1 MVAVTINALHELKKH
16 DKKFPV
22 ITAYDAS
29 FSRLAHNAGI
39 DVILV
44 GDSASNVMAGHE
56 TTLPI
61 TLDQMIYHAS
71 SVVRAIDRALVVVDL
86 PFGTYQSDS
95 KEALR
100 SAIRIM
106 KESGGH
112 AVKLEGG
119 KEIKD
124 SIKKILNAGIPVMGH
139 LGLTPQSIYKFG
151 TYTVRAKEDEE
162 AQQLIEDAK
171 LLERLGCFALVLEKI
186 PAALAQQVAE
196 SISIPVI
203 GIGAGG
209 GAMTNLSGWQ
219 KVMSVNLFG
228 IVHGVQAFS
237 PMLIEQGRPA
247 VIINTGSKQGL
258 TNPPGNAAYNA
269 SKAGVRF
276 LTESLAHELRN
287 TQGCEVSAHLLVPGF
302 TYTGLI
308 SKRVPEKPDAAW
320 SPAQVVEF
328 MLEALAAG
336 DFYIICPDNDV
347 TVALDRRRIE
357 WNTRDVVENRPAL
370 SRWHPDYAEEFADF
384 VQS

>member
-1 MVAVTINALHELKKH
+1 MTNKKQYKRVTVKSLVEMKAANEKISML
-16 DKKFPV
+16 
-22 ITAYDAS
+22 TAYDYTMAKIVDG
-29 FSRLAHNAGI
+29 AGV

-151 TYTVRAKEDEE
+151 AYTVRAKEEEE
-162 AQQLIEDAK
+162 AKQLLKDAK
-171 LLERLGCFALVLEKI
+171 MLERIGCFAVVLEKI
-186 PAALAQQVAE
+186 PAKLAKEVAE
-196 SISIPVI
+196 SVSIPVI
-203 GIGAGG
+203 GIGAGADVDG
-209 GAMTNLSGWQ
+209 QVLVLHDMIGMTHEFNPRFLRRYMNLYETMTNSIGQ
-219 KVMSVNLFG
+219 
-228 IVHGVQAFS
+228 
-237 PMLIEQGRPA
+237 
-247 VIINTGSKQGL
+247 
-258 TNPPGNAAYNA
+258 Y
-269 SKAGVRF
+269 
-276 LTESLAHELRN
+276 
-287 TQGCEVSAHLLVPGF
+287 VSDVK
-302 TYTGLI
+302 
-308 SKRVPEKPDAAW
+308 S
-320 SPAQVVEF
+320 S
-328 MLEALAAG
+328 
-336 DFYIICPDNDV
+336 DFPN
-347 TVALDRRRIE
+347 
-357 WNTRDVVENRPAL
+357 
-370 SRWHPDYAEEFADF
+370 AEE
-384 VQS
+384 QY